1 VERIKIPGYDDQFLS
16 RECMLPDHLRRY
28 RPLIVLLGP
37 TAVGKSR
44 VGTQVAKHF
53 DTEVLTADSRQVYRG
68 MDIGTDKPTAAERQ
82 GVPHRLL
89 DMVDPHEVFNAGWYR
104 RVALDEIDRL
114 YAANRLPFVV
124 GGTGL
129 YIRTLVRGLCQ
140 APQADPLVRADLKK
154 LREASGRVGLYAEL
168 MRVDPE
174 TAARLHPN
182 DESKVMRALEVYRL
196 SGRPIS
202 RIHDEH
208 RFQENLFS
216 ALLIGLQRNKEA
228 LYRRIEERID
238 WQLTHGMVEET
249 RALLDQGY
257 GRELASMK
265 GLGYRQVGAFLA
277 HEYDYKEMVRRFK
290 RDTRHFAKRQ
300 MTWFRKESGVAWLS
314 IEESEPCERTA
325 ERVIALIEQ
334 FVRTLEEPA
343 QSAALQQ
350 TMLGKGCV

>member
-1 VERIKIPGYDDQFLS
+1 
-16 RECMLPDHLRRY
+16 MLPEHLRRY
-28 RPLIVLLGP
+28 RPLVVLLGP

-44 VGTQVAKHF
+44 VAMQVAKHF
-53 DTEVLTADSRQVYRG
+53 NTEVLTADSRQVYRG
-68 MDIGTDKPTAAERQ
+68 MNIGTDKPTAAERQ
-82 GVPHRLL
+82 DVPHRLI
-89 DMVDPHEVFNAGWYR
+89 DVVDPHEVFNAGWFR

-129 YIRTLVRGLCQ
+129 YIRALVRGLCP
-140 APQADPLVRADLKK
+140 APPADLLVRADLQK
-154 LREASGRVGLYAEL
+154 LREASGRAGLYAEL

-174 TAARLHPN
+174 TAARLHLN

-196 SGRPIS
+196 SGRPMS
-202 RIHDEH
+202 VMHDEH

-216 ALLIGLQRNKEA
+216 ALLIGLQRTKEA

-249 RALLDQGY
+249 RALLDQGC

-277 HEYDYKEMVRRFK
+277 NEYDYEEWCAGSSAI
-290 RDTRHFAKRQ
+290 RD
-300 MTWFRKESGVAWLS
+300 
-314 IEESEPCERTA
+314 I
-325 ERVIALIEQ
+325 
-334 FVRTLEEPA
+334 
-343 QSAALQQ
+343 LQN
-350 TMLGKGCV
+350 GR

>member
-1 VERIKIPGYDDQFLS
+1 MGRVKVPGYDDQLLS
-16 RECMLPDHLRRY
+16 CECMCPEHLRRY
-28 RPLIVLLGP
+28 RPLVVLLGP

-44 VGTQVAKHF
+44 VATQVAKHF

-68 MDIGTDKPTAAERQ
+68 MDIGTDKPTAAEQ
-82 GVPHRLL
+82 QDVPHRLINV
-89 DMVDPHEVFNAGWYR
+89 VDPHEVFNAGWYR

-129 YIRTLVRGLCQ
+129 YIRTLVRGLCP

-154 LREASGRVGLYAEL
+154 LRETSGRAALFAEL

-196 SGRPIS
+196 SGRPMSIM
-202 RIHDEH
+202 HDEH

-216 ALLIGLQRNKEA
+216 ALLIGLQRTKEA

-249 RALLDQGY
+249 RALLAQGY

-277 HEYDYKEMVRRFK
+277 NEYDYEEMVRRFK

-314 IEESEPCERTA
+314 IEESESSEQTA
-325 ERVIALIEQ
+325 ARVITLMEQ

-350 TMLGKGCV
+350 TTLGKGCV